1 MHYAGLKVVSKS
13 ATWKLD
19 AKAALKAGLI
29 VGALFLLLPQGS
41 PWSALTPFS
50 KVVMGRA
57 IGMLGTSDFPIGL
70 AALLH
75 MLVAVI
81 YAFVIASL
89 VSFFENW
96 RGILLGGAVAL
107 GLYLLNFGI
116 VKLTMP
122 ALIGAEGRVAAAHLL
137 FGLFVS
143 ACYLGFANRPIDR
156 SVRS

>member
-1 MHYAGLKVVSKS
+1 MHYAGLMLVSERTS
-13 ATWKLD
+13 WRLD
-19 AKAALKAGLI
+19 GLAAVKAGLI
-29 VGALFLLLPQGS
+29 VGAVFLLLPQGS

-57 IGMLGTSDFPIGL
+57 IGMLGPSEIPLGL
-70 AALLH
+70 VALLH

-81 YAFVIASL
+81 YAFIIATL

-96 RGILLGGAVAL
+96 RGILLGGLVAL

-137 FGLFVS
+137 FGLYVS
-143 ACYLGFANRPIDR
+143 ACYLGLANRPIDR
-156 SVRS
+156 SVQP